1 MASVAKHWKAVVA
14 EKHARQAAM
23 IPEDWILSNLPPKE
37 TLNVIDFPEKC
48 GLLNAKEID
57 ITNSEVGVLLEKM
70 AKGFWSAVE
79 VTTAFSKRAVVAHQL
94 VRQRVPFLIWNL
106 NNADSYTIP
115 PG

>member
-1 MASVAKHWKAVVA
+1 MSSVTKHWKDVVT
-14 EKHARQAAM
+14 EKRARQAAT

-48 GLLNAKEID
+48 GLLNAKEVV
-57 ITNSEVGVLLEKM
+57 ITNSEADVLLKNM
-70 AKGFWSAVE
+70 AKGLWSAVE

-94 VRQRVPFLIWNL
+94 VRPGVPFLICT
-106 NNADSYTIP
+106 DSFTVP